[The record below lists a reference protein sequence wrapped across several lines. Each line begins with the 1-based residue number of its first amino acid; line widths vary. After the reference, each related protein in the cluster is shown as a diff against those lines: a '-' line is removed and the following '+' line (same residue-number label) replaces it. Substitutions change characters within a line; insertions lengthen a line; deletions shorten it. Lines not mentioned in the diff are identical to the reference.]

1 MVKHQLLRFL
11 PVNASFVQQ
20 VHIIK
25 QFLVCDEETREI
37 FIARCLDVT
46 SFSGRQ
52 VDCNNWYYIFLKNG
66 THPRYRE
73 RGGRLLQA
81 LFPSIIFA
89 LVKEMTSATSMATM
103 VLAIPSSCHPRRRI
117 GAKPPIKQRRRSS
130 NAAWCVSRP
139 SDSLRVLGR
148 AVFTT
153 PAQQKRYH
161 RLLVLLRTLSPRTW
175 RNSSSQPSTPT

>member
-1 MVKHQLLRFL
+1 MHSGEDCPSCIFLPTSLKKSESMVKHQLLRFL

-73 RGGRLLQA
+73 RGGVYYRHYSH
-81 LFPSIIFA
+81 PSYLRWWRKWPRQRQWRRWCWRFHH
-89 LVKEMTSATSMATM
+89 LVILVV
-103 VLAIPSSCHPRRRI
+103 VLVPNHQSNKGEDPLTPRGVCQDQVI
-117 GAKPPIKQRRRSS
+117 LWG
-130 NAAWCVSRP
+130 
-139 SDSLRVLGR
+139 
-148 AVFTT
+148 F
-153 PAQQKRYH
+153 
-161 RLLVLLRTLSPRTW
+161 
-175 RNSSSQPSTPT
+175 